1 MRIGIKILMSF
12 LVIIISITVMGYT
25 TVTSSQDK
33 IIDEIGGNY
42 AETLHVAI
50 VSIDDRF
57 KDKVIELITL
67 SNRSFIVDFLNNI
80 DPTSEVSIGNNALS
94 VKLRESSNF
103 LESKFGYPIYKN
115 VLIANSSREVIAY
128 TITTGTSLSDVSW
141 WTKVIVDG
149 IFVGDV
155 VFDDKLEISTRDV
168 MIRIDDNKGD
178 FIGILKTKINLQHI
192 LFDINNLKQ
201 TPKLVNSEISLVTN
215 TGKII
220 FSSTRDKSGTFIPA
234 VDAFAM
240 LTDDTNYF
248 IRTGF
253 MGTDS
258 VLHAYSKSL
267 PSDGFPSLDWALVIT
282 QDGNKILGPVIALTN
297 TILIISATTIISA
310 IVVANYVRTSISQPL
325 IKLKNASSQ
334 IAAGDFNV
342 KLDINTDDEVGEL
355 ASKFE
360 LMRDNVHF
368 TNENLRDLV
377 KLRTTDLKNAIDNLK
392 NNELWTDE
400 LMEFVSKKF
409 QIPIQSIFKNIE
421 QIREKKISQKDT
433 LQIIEDTTLQL
444 KMLSD
449 DFIDLYNVEKN
460 KTEYNMSDVSINK
473 IINESIDFFKN
484 NPFPNVTLESNL
496 SDDVKIFAD
505 ESRIKRVI
513 TNLLANSLKSTKE
526 GFVKIS
532 TKLTLDKKSLEIKIS
547 DSRGLI
553 KGELYDLFGPLKQ
566 PKLSDDAENNFSLI
580 MSKSI
585 ITEHAGDF
593 EIMKSDLGLIISI
606 KFPIFEKI

>member
-1 MRIGIKILMSF
+1 MSF

-50 VSIDDRF
+50 VGIDDRF
-57 KDKVIELITL
+57 KDKVMELITL
-67 SNRSFIVDFLNNI
+67 SDRSFIVDFLNNI
-80 DPTSEVSIGNNALS
+80 DSTSKLSIGNNALS

-128 TITTGTSLSDVSW
+128 TITTGTSLNDVSW

-155 VFDDKLEISTRDV
+155 VFDDKLEILTRDV

-192 LFDINNLKQ
+192 LFDINSLKQ

-234 VDAFAM
+234 VDAYAM

-267 PSDGFPSLDWALVIT
+267 SSNGFPSLDWALVIK

-355 ASKFE
+355 ANKFE

-377 KLRTTDLKNAIDNLK
+377 KIRTTDLKNAIDNLK
-392 NNELWTDE
+392 SNELWTDE

-421 QIREKKISQKDT
+421 QIREKKISQKDA

-484 NPFPNVTLESNL
+484 NPSPNVTLESNL

-513 TNLLANSLKSTKE
+513 TNLLANSLKSTKD

-532 TKLTLDKKSLEIKIS
+532 TKLTLDKKNLEIKIS

-553 KGELYDLFGPLKQ
+553 EGELYDLFGPLKQ

-606 KFPIFEKI
+606 KFPIFEKT

>member
-50 VSIDDRF
+50 VGIDDRF
-57 KDKVIELITL
+57 KDKVMELITL
-67 SNRSFIVDFLNNI
+67 SDRSFIVDFLNNI
-80 DPTSEVSIGNNALS
+80 DSTSKLSIGNNALS

-128 TITTGTSLSDVSW
+128 TITTGTSLNDVSW

-155 VFDDKLEISTRDV
+155 VFDDKLEILTRDV

-192 LFDINNLKQ
+192 LFDINSLKQ

-234 VDAFAM
+234 VDAYAM

-267 PSDGFPSLDWALVIT
+267 SSNGFPSLDWALVIK

-355 ASKFE
+355 ANKFE

-377 KLRTTDLKNAIDNLK
+377 KIRTTDLKNAIDNLK

-421 QIREKKISQKDT
+421 QIREKKISQKDA

-484 NPFPNVTLESNL
+484 NPSPNVTLESNL

-513 TNLLANSLKSTKE
+513 TNLLANSLKSTKD

-532 TKLTLDKKSLEIKIS
+532 TKLTLDKKNLEIKIS

-553 KGELYDLFGPLKQ
+553 EGELYDLFGPLKQ

-606 KFPIFEKI
+606 KFPIFEKT